1 MIGEAKMNDTQVKQS
16 HNKVKVLGVGVAS
29 TELVEVLTK
38 VDEFVRK
45 NHKLKLIVTV
55 NPEFVM
61 LAQEDEEF
69 KKILNGADLAIA
81 DGVGLKLAGV
91 RNIVPGRRI
100 VEALLQKGYKVFYL
114 GSRVASEMAKKY
126 GGAYDD
132 GEKSI
137 RAGERES
144 KRIVAKINKYKPD
157 ILLVAYGAPWQE
169 KWLWANR
176 SKIKA
181 KVGMGV
187 GGAFDYLTGRV
198 KLPPEWINKI
208 GLEWLWRLVHERWR
222 WRRQLRLLR
231 FVWLLGKNFI
241 FTK

>member
-157 ILLVAYGAPWQE
+157 ILLVAYGAP
-169 KWLWANR
+169 
-176 SKIKA
+176 
-181 KVGMGV
+181 
-187 GGAFDYLTGRV
+187 
-198 KLPPEWINKI
+198 
-208 GLEWLWRLVHERWR
+208 
-222 WRRQLRLLR
+222 
-231 FVWLLGKNFI
+231 
-241 FTK
+241 

>member
-1 MIGEAKMNDTQVKQS
+1 MNDTQVKQS

-208 GLEWLWRLVHERWR
+208 GLGWLWRLVHERWR

>member
-100 VEALLQKGYKVFYL
+100 GEALLQKGYKVFYL

>member
-1 MIGEAKMNDTQVKQS
+1 MNDTQVKQS

>member
-1 MIGEAKMNDTQVKQS
+1 VIGEAKMNDTQVKQS